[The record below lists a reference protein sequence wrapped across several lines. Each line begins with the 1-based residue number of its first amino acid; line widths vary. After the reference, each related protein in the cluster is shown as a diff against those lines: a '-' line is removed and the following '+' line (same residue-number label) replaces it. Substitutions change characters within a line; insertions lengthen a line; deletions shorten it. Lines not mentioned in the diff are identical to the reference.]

1 MGAIWWIIVPAYAA
15 LLWRKIETLPLTKRV
30 SSTLRH
36 HMGNAG
42 AGVPGERR
50 RSTRRAFQGENGQG
64 EEGRG
69 DSGAILLAGDQISFS
84 TGEERPFVSVGQ
96 FLHAGQRLASSVAT
110 PMPGQVIRIERGA
123 VTMRRTETILAY
135 ARSQFLWPKGNGSM
149 EAPLSNYR
157 IAN

>member
-1 MGAIWWIIVPAYAA
+1 M
-15 LLWRKIETLPLTKRV
+15 ETPEL
-30 SSTLRH
+30 
-36 HMGNAG
+36 GWG
-42 AGVPGERR
+42 RR
-50 RSTRRAFQGENGQG
+50 GGGRLRAFQVRWNGQG

-69 DSGAILLAGDQISFS
+69 DLRRDPLGGDQISFS

-135 ARSQFLWPKGNGSM
+135 ARSQFFVAEGNGSM
-149 EAPLSNYR
+149 KHPLSNYR